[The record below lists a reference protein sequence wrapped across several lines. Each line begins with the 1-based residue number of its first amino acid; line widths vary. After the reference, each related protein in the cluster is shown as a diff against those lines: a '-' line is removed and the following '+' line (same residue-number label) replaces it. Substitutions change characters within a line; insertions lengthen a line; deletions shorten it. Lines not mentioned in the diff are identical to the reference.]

1 MKICFINPSLRPGAK
16 RRQLP
21 VGLAYILTATQKA
34 GFAFD
39 LVDMDIN
46 DLSIEDLEVILRRD
60 PADVYALGCI
70 VTGFRLV
77 RQISALAKKINPKS
91 VVVAGNSVATS
102 IPEILLRHSDV
113 DVCIMG
119 EGDITFVEFL
129 KSLKYGE
136 NFHKLQGIVFKENS
150 RITYNQKRPIV
161 PQIDV
166 LGFPEWDLFEL
177 EKYNKF
183 AKINVNWFSNEE
195 ILSYPLNA
203 ARGCPFHCNFC
214 YHVFKGQKYRRYS
227 DEAII
232 GEIKRLHYQYGAS
245 FVSFWDEL
253 TFPTIKAVKSM
264 VRQLQKLDFKVAWE
278 ATTRGDLFKTE
289 HVGLIRD
296 MAAVGCESI
305 SFSLENASPEILAA
319 MNKKLQVSQFIEQA
333 QVLWAGGVTPLT
345 SIIFGYPQETPETIT
360 QTLKI
365 CEICNLFPSTGFLLP
380 LPGTPIYE
388 LAKESGHIFDEIA
401 YLEKIG
407 DRQDLHINLTKMS
420 DGDFVGL
427 VETKLTTLAQ
437 KQGLKLDS
445 VLKTGKYQKPKVK
458 YND

>member
-1 MKICFINPSLRPGAK
+1 MKISFINPSLRPEAK

-21 VGLAYILTATQKA
+21 VGLAYILTATERA

-39 LVDMDIN
+39 IADMDIN
-46 DLSIEDLEVILRRD
+46 SLSIPDLEVILRRA

-77 RQISALAKKINPKS
+77 RQISALAKRINPKA

-102 IPEILLRHSDV
+102 IPEILLRHTDV
-113 DVCIMG
+113 DVAVMG
-119 EGDITFVEFL
+119 EGDITFVELL
-129 KSLKYGE
+129 KALENGE
-136 NFHKLQGIVFKENS
+136 SFRQVPGIVFKENG
-150 RITYNQKRPIV
+150 RIIFNPRRPIV
-161 PQIDV
+161 PQIDE
-166 LGFPEWDLFEL
+166 LGFPNWSLFEL
-177 EKYNKF
+177 EKYNNF
-183 AKINVNWFSNEE
+183 ASINVNWFSEGE

-232 GEIKRLHYQYGAS
+232 TEIKRLHHQYGAS
-245 FVSFWDEL
+245 FISFWDEL
-253 TFPTIKAVKSM
+253 TFPTIQAVKSM
-264 VRQLQKLDFKVAWE
+264 VEQLQKLDFKVAWE
-278 ATTRGDLFKTE
+278 ATTRGDLFKKE

-305 SFSLENASPEILAA
+305 SFSLENASAEILAA
-319 MNKKLQVSQFIEQA
+319 MNKKMKVSQFIQQA

-360 QTLKI
+360 QTLEV
-365 CEICNLFPSTGFLLP
+365 CEMCNLFPSTGFLLP

-388 LAKESGHIFDEIA
+388 WAKENGHIIDEIE
-401 YLEKIG
+401 YLERIG
-407 DRQDLHINLTKMS
+407 DRQDLHINLTKMT
-420 DGDFVGL
+420 DEGFL
-427 VETKLTTLAQ
+427 QAVETNLLALAK

-445 VLKTGKYQKPKVK
+445 VFKTVTYQKPKIT
-458 YND
+458 